1 MKRNC
6 IKCGAQI
13 DKCMGFVLARDFVS
27 KRKIPRELCGKCV
40 LVTKLD
46 ELGGLI
52 SMSDKDKVEIT
63 GFDAAEE
70 WENYVRHEVNTV
82 LNIFLP
88 ISNKGNIGIKYVN
101 PVKAQYESGTEYD
114 KNKAIGVEVK
124 LLFKFEEE
132 IDVPEEEE
140 E

>member
-6 IKCGAQI
+6 IKCGTNI
-13 DKCMGFVLARDFVS
+13 DKCMGFVLARDIVNR
-27 KRKIPRELCGKCV
+27 RKIPRELCGKCV
-40 LVTKLD
+40 LTTTLN

-52 SMSDKDKVEIT
+52 EMTDKEKPEIT

-70 WENYVRHEVNTV
+70 WEKYVRSEVNTV

-101 PVKAQYESGTEYD
+101 PVRTQYESGTEYD
-114 KNKAIGVEVK
+114 KTKAIGVEVK
-124 LLFKFEEE
+124 LLFKFEDE
-132 IDVPEEEE
+132 IDVSTE
-140 E
+140 